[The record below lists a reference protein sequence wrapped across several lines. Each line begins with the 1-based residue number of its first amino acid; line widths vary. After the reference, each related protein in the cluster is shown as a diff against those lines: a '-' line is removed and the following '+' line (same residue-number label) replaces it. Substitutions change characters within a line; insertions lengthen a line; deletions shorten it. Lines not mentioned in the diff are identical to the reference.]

1 MTSERY
7 ASAWSPSDDEPI
19 PFVPTGKARNVN
31 VRNNDPLI
39 YQEWNPTIDP
49 QSTLV
54 CQHPPIF
61 RDYKRSRC
69 RLCAEKVETTE

>member
-1 MTSERY
+1 MTTERKPVLWDQDAYKAFLPSEL
-7 ASAWSPSDDEPI
+7 
-19 PFVPTGKARNVN
+19 K
-31 VRNNDPLI
+31 
-39 YQEWNPTIDP
+39 DP